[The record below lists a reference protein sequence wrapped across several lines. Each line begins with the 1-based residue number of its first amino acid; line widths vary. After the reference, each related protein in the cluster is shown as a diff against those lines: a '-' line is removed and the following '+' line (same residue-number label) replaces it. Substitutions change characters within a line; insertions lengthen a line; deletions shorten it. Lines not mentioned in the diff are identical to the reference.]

1 MKSNDP
7 AFTDPAL
14 AVIRRVDPALAKRI
28 DTAPE
33 LITVVTDPDI
43 SAREAVPNIGLTAA
57 LGLDY
62 SLYIAYGVTQI
73 PRGEHVPMDGDI
85 WVNKPMIE
93 NQAREL
99 HVPVDQFTAF
109 ILAHEFRHHD
119 GGEEPAAYAQGTAFA
134 RELNQPTLLQF
145 AENLARKARHRNY
158 GYDS

>member
-14 AVIRRVDPALAKRI
+14 DVIRKTDPELAKRI
-28 DTAPE
+28 DAAPE
-33 LITVVTDPDI
+33 LITVVTDPEKT
-43 SAREAVPNIGLTAA
+43 AANALPAIGLMAA
-57 LGLDY
+57 LDLEY
-62 SLYIAYGVTQI
+62 SLHVAYGVTQI

-85 WVNKPMIE
+85 WLTKQQIVDE
-93 NQAREL
+93 AREL
-99 HVPVDQFTAF
+99 DVPVEQFTAF

-119 GGEEPAAYAQGTAFA
+119 GGEEPSAYAQGTAFA
-134 RELNQPTLLQF
+134 RKMGQPVILAF